1 MRNSKEK
8 KSNNLFSRRKSKS
21 RYKIVILI
29 LFIFI
34 SLIGV
39 KGYFSI
45 NSTKSILVFFEDRN
59 SHDMS
64 VIRALTEA
72 DDSLEMSDLHENLK
86 VNSQLSAL
94 KSTIKIRRDIVVV
107 MIGSFLFAFI
117 LAYVIYLIIK
127 DLNNEV
133 IEKRVAEKAL
143 RASEEKYKDLYDESK
158 KAETLYRSLLHTSA
172 DAIVIYDLEGKAL
185 YVNPS
190 FTRIFGWTQEEIEG
204 RIIPFVPDFEKVEV
218 LSRIRDIIE
227 HGKSVQGFET
237 RRYTK
242 DGQVIEVD
250 ISGSRYDNHEGEPA
264 GMLVII
270 RDKTEKRELEA
281 QLAYAQKMQ
290 SIGTLAGGTAHN
302 FNNLL
307 TGIQGNVS
315 LMLLDK
321 EPDDPEYDR
330 LINIQKL
337 VENGSKLTYQLLGY
351 AREGKYEVKPIN
363 LNRLVKETSN
373 TFGLTRKEI
382 VIHHDLVEDLHGI
395 RVDQGQIEQ
404 TLLNFYVNAL
414 DAMPKGGEL
423 FLMTSNVT
431 HTDMSGKS
439 YKPKPGNYVLLS
451 VKDTGIGMDKETRKR
466 IFEPFFTTKGLANGT
481 GLGLASAY
489 GIIKGH
495 GGYID
500 VFSELGHGATF
511 NIYLPATGRIVKEE
525 DKMNSEIIKGNETIL
540 FVDDEEQIL
549 EVGREMLK
557 NIGYTVHPAKSGQ
570 EALDIY
576 NSRQN
581 SIDMVLLD
589 MVMPN
594 MNGGETYD
602 KLKGI
607 NPEIIVLLS
616 SGYSLDGQA
625 VEILKR
631 GCKGFIQKPFTLNE
645 LSTKIR
651 EVLGTIPSS
660 MMS

>member
-1 MRNSKEK
+1 
-8 KSNNLFSRRKSKS
+8 
-21 RYKIVILI
+21 
-29 LFIFI
+29 
-34 SLIGV
+34 
-39 KGYFSI
+39 
-45 NSTKSILVFFEDRN
+45 
-59 SHDMS
+59 
-64 VIRALTEA
+64 
-72 DDSLEMSDLHENLK
+72 
-86 VNSQLSAL
+86 
-94 KSTIKIRRDIVVV
+94 
-107 MIGSFLFAFI
+107 
-117 LAYVIYLIIK
+117 
-127 DLNNEV
+127 
-133 IEKRVAEKAL
+133 
-143 RASEEKYKDLYDESK
+143 
-158 KAETLYRSLLHTSA
+158 
-172 DAIVIYDLEGKAL
+172 
-185 YVNPS
+185 
-190 FTRIFGWTQEEIEG
+190 
-204 RIIPFVPDFEKVEV
+204 
-218 LSRIRDIIE
+218 
-227 HGKSVQGFET
+227 
-237 RRYTK
+237 
-242 DGQVIEVD
+242 
-250 ISGSRYDNHEGEPA
+250 
-264 GMLVII
+264 
-270 RDKTEKRELEA
+270 
-281 QLAYAQKMQ
+281 
-290 SIGTLAGGTAHN
+290 
-302 FNNLL
+302 
-307 TGIQGNVS
+307 
-315 LMLLDK
+315 MLLDK

-382 VIHHDLVEDLHGI
+382 VIHHDLAEDLQGI

-431 HTDMSGKS
+431 HMDMSGKS

-451 VKDTGIGMDKETRKR
+451 VKDTGIGMDEETSKR

-511 NIYLPATGRIVKEE
+511 NIYLPATGRIIKEE
-525 DKMNSEIIKGNETIL
+525 GKMNSEIIKGNETIL

-576 NSRQN
+576 NSKQN

-607 NPEIIVLLS
+607 NPEIKVLLS
-616 SGYSLDGQA
+616 SGYSLDDQA
-625 VEILKR
+625 VEILER

-651 EVLGTIPSS
+651 EVLGNIPSS
-660 MMS
+660 MIS